1 MYENVIYNRNM
12 FYRDKLYDYKKF
24 CERIALVK
32 PNCNPKSPPEY
43 PFLRTRLKKKEMEN
57 EKKKKLKIA
66 KTYYT
71 KNINTCIRTIT
82 NTIHQI

>member
-32 PNCNPKSPPEY
+32 SNCNPKSPPVF
-43 PFLRTRLKKKEMEN
+43 PFLKMRLKKKKWKTKD
-57 EKKKKLKIA
+57 KKKSKIA
-66 KTYYT
+66 KNYYIR
-71 KNINTCIRTIT
+71 NINICIKTIINIT
-82 NTIHQI
+82 HQI